1 MAMHA
6 AGPGIQG
13 NCQTRLA
20 CLDAN
25 SGTRGWSPPLFRPK
39 RGKERPPNRWAGK
52 YNHEADAARLLAVA
66 AGGGGLRA
74 YPNCYLA
81 ICPYQ
86 PCSARQGLAS

>member
-66 AGGGGLRA
+66 AGGGATGLPQLLPSYMPLPTMLCQTRV
-74 YPNCYLA
+74 
-81 ICPYQ
+81 
-86 PCSARQGLAS
+86 S